1 MELVVS
7 LYLLLQRKF
16 DTKNVELPISVDCP
30 FSNNSLLPRTLN
42 TKWSWM
48 IGSPMKIL
56 NLRRNLNMELTTAPS
71 FQCNMIEGTTF
82 QVSFPFGS
90 IGYTYPT
97 FVTTSG
103 SGVLFSNRCTF
114 FAKRMRNV
122 GLFWP
127 LFGPIWSIC
136 RKFTHFWWF
145 SLTDL
150 RSVVVYRNWQI
161 SGMSRYH
168 SQRSNDL
175 PSIFC
180 GNIDWTYFVIQL
192 VTSNLAVGGT
202 ALAWRRARTS
212 QARNRRSAKKIVR
225 RIVEMLLWFHKIL
238 LNLLFCIGNLCSLL
252 ESDSWF

>member
-16 DTKNVELPISVDCP
+16 DTKNVESPISVDCP

-71 FQCNMIEGTTF
+71 FQCSMIKGTTF

-90 IGYTYPT
+90 IVYTYLT

-114 FAKRMRNV
+114 
-122 GLFWP
+122 L
-127 LFGPIWSIC
+127 
-136 RKFTHFWWF
+136 
-145 SLTDL
+145 
-150 RSVVVYRNWQI
+150 
-161 SGMSRYH
+161 
-168 SQRSNDL
+168 QRE
-175 PSIFC
+175 
-180 GNIDWTYFVIQL
+180 
-192 VTSNLAVGGT
+192 
-202 ALAWRRARTS
+202 R
-212 QARNRRSAKKIVR
+212 
-225 RIVEMLLWFHKIL
+225 EMLAYIGPFLAPFGHFVANLRTFGGFL
-238 LNLLFCIGNLCSLL
+238 LQN
-252 ESDSWF
+252 

>member
-16 DTKNVELPISVDCP
+16 DTKNVESPISVDCP
-30 FSNNSLLPRTLN
+30 FSNTSLLPRTLN
-42 TKWSWM
+42 TKWTWM

-71 FQCNMIEGTTF
+71 FQCNMIKGTIF

-90 IGYTYPT
+90 IVYTYLT

-103 SGVLFSNRCTF
+103 SGALFFQIGVLFCKGCVML
-114 FAKRMRNV
+114 AY
-122 GLFWP
+122 
-127 LFGPIWSIC
+127 FGPIWSLDH
-136 RKFTHFWWF
+136 KFTHFWWF
-145 SLTDL
+145 SFTDL

-180 GNIDWTYFVIQL
+180 GNIDWNYFVIQL
-192 VTSNLAVGGT
+192 VTSSLAVGGT